1 MIDYLNGDGGRFTL
15 GSAVVDEVSNSESEG
30 WKFVLCSWFMWF
42 FNQAFVERTRR
53 SGKDSHRDEGVE
65 AAESGAHGLDADGGS
80 KNDLVQEDGAERN
93 PDVAHIVLFGIVRYS
108 FKRFILRF
116 GEKNQSQCICML
128 RWVIKQILY
137 CYFLLHIPGG

>member
-15 GSAVVDEVSNSESEG
+15 GSAVVDEVSNRESEG
-30 WKFVLCSWFMWF
+30 WKFVLISWFMWF

-93 PDVAHIVLFGIVRYS
+93 PDIANIVLLGIVV
-108 FKRFILRF
+108 ILSRGVAYVLARRTNITAF
-116 GEKNQSQCICML
+116 ECKTGLKADNIQSL
-128 RWVIKQILY
+128 
-137 CYFLLHIPGG
+137 